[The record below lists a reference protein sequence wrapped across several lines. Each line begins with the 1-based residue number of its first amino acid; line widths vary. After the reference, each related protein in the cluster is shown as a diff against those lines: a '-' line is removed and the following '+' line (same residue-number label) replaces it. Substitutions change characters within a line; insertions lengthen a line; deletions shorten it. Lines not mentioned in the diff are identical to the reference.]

1 MENNPSRNKE
11 NSENEENSLSKSD
24 NKHENDN
31 PYEDEEWDFDTEDE
45 DEEDD
50 DGGSSEGRR
59 KWIRNTIIFLLVG
72 ALVGNILAFWPQIY
86 NMKTLPLLFK
96 SNELSSQAEIQG
108 YKESVVLVS
117 TNNGKGTGFH
127 INGGYI
133 VTNYHVIEDN
143 DYMIVKFPQHSES
156 YKAELSDSDPDLDI
170 AILKADIGDQQLP
183 FIEIERSNK
192 QWEPDEH
199 IYVIGNPLY
208 FTQIAIE
215 GQIIGLVPIQ
225 GRQRP
230 VMALDAPVYGGN
242 SGSPV
247 INKQGKA
254 IGVVYATADI
264 HHQDQM
270 MEAGLAVPIADMESL
285 LQTVLPPE
293 AE

>member
-1 MENNPSRNKE
+1 MEHNPNRNKE
-11 NSENEENSLSKSD
+11 NKESALPHREDKQENKTHD
-24 NKHENDN
+24 
-31 PYEDEEWDFDTEDE
+31 PYEQEEWDFETEE
-45 DEEDD
+45 DEEEDED
-50 DGGSSEGRR
+50 DGGSSAGRR
-59 KWIRNTIIFLLVG
+59 KWIRNTIIILLVA

-96 SNELSSQAEIQG
+96 SQELSSQAEIQG
-108 YKESVVLVS
+108 YKEAVVLVS
-117 TNNGKGTGFH
+117 TDNGKGTGFH

-143 DYMIVKFPQHSES
+143 DYMIVKFPEHDES
-156 YKAELSDSDPDLDI
+156 YKAELSGGDPDLDI

-183 FIEIERSNK
+183 FIELERGNK

-215 GQIIGLVPIQ
+215 GHIMGLVPIQ
-225 GRQRP
+225 DRQRP
-230 VMALDAPVYGGN
+230 VLALDAPVYSGN

-247 INKQGKA
+247 INEQGKA

-264 HHQDQM
+264 QHRDQRV
-270 MEAGLAVPIADMESL
+270 EAGLAIPISDLESL
-285 LQTVLPPE
+285 LRTLPPE